1 MYPNWPSY
9 AQPSE
14 ALASVVHRYEIY
26 ESRKD
31 RIPTTYMLY
40 PSFASSFFF
49 RFSSPKSSF
58 FIGKNAIDHD
68 LGESYIVPPSISP
81 LKFLMGEGQ
90 HVLRVIFKP
99 GALSDLYPISLKE
112 FTYPIKD
119 LQEALGDH
127 RDSGYLTPTQFT
139 CPTAYIQAF
148 EQHILHQQQAHHT
161 GRDFFQRMY
170 HICRQHFFLLSV
182 QELADLLHL
191 SRRHLNR
198 LTNKIFGFSAKDS
211 LRIMRFAQAVK
222 LLEQKCP
229 VSLPQIAL
237 QCGYADQSHFCH
249 DFKSMTALT
258 PKHYLK
264 MIEEKEL
271 IHSQGD
277 CLLNGLFLNQS
288 KSQQALYVA

>member
-1 MYPNWPSY
+1 MHPNWPSY

-26 ESRKD
+26 ESCKD

-81 LKFLMGEGQ
+81 LQFLMGEGQ

-99 GALSDLYPISLKE
+99 GALYDLYPISLKE

-127 RDSGYLTPTQFT
+127 RDSGYLAPTQFT

-182 QELADLLHL
+182 QELADLLQL

-198 LTNKIFGFSAKDS
+198 LTNKVFGFSAKDS